1 MKQATLI
8 VLAAVLT
15 ATGCN
20 SMKWSPLADRSR
32 NVEKQL
38 DDMLLKAQDSER
50 SGDVQ
55 KAAELYGNVLSVHP
69 GHPQACH
76 RMAILLDKQ
85 GEFEQSDELFQR
97 AIESGVNRAEILTD
111 YGYSQYVRGDLKQA
125 ETMLRLALSEDQSS
139 RRAHNNLGLVLSS
152 LGRTENAMQ
161 QFALGGCT
169 PEQAANNLQQVQ
181 RWQDDPVLAQATV
194 DAVESERTA
203 SASNTLAQ
211 AGFTAKQPR
220 TQVVAKP
227 IATTQ
232 DAAQPTAVKQIAVQQ
247 NAVARQ
253 NTVAKQNAVAQQK
266 AVAKENAVAQQKTAP
281 KAAVSQPAVS
291 QGVVA
296 QRATAPKSVESRPVA
311 STVVAQRPAP
321 GAEPQQFTPVSTE
334 TTARRNPQVLKRIST
349 TRELR
354 RVPTDDDGAIVRL
367 ARAPE

>member
-247 NAVARQ
+247 NAVAQ
-253 NTVAKQNAVAQQK
+253 PK
-266 AVAKENAVAQQKTAP
+266 AVAQQKTAP
-281 KAAVSQPAVS
+281 KAAVPQPAAP
-291 QGVVA
+291 QDIVA
-296 QRATAPKSVESRPVA
+296 QRVTAPKSVESRPVE

-321 GAEPQQFTPVSTE
+321 SDEPQQFTPVSTE